1 MIKAL
6 FSRRYILITLL
17 VIAAMAVMARLGVWQ
32 LERREQ
38 RIAANADLV
47 AKLEAAPISLN
58 ETAAAAIWPLP
69 EDRKAV
75 RNLRAEATGQYDFER
90 QLLLVQQN
98 HDGMPGAHLVVPLVL
113 SDADQAILVDRGW
126 VPYEEVSS
134 GRWQQHDDQREPI
147 TISGRVQPSQ
157 ILFNQTE
164 EQTSARP
171 QEAKSEWH
179 RIDIEAIQGQMPYH
193 LLPVYLLESPG
204 PEGNASLPYRIE
216 PEIDLSEGPHM
227 GYALQWFAF
236 AIVAGVVYVAALHS
250 RLRKTPDA
258 ETAVDAAPTH
268 EQLQQHDA
276 IQTEDSLSH
285 VAGRPAAAADHL
297 AYPADRGGRLPAGQ
311 PAGRDRPGA

>member
-6 FSRRYILITLL
+6 FSRRYILVTLL

-32 LERREQ
+32 LERRQQ

-58 ETAAAAIWPLP
+58 EAAAAALWPLP

-75 RNLRAEATGQYDFER
+75 RNLRAVAAGQYDFDR

-98 HDGMPGAHLVVPLVL
+98 YDGMAGAHLVVPLVL
-113 SDADQAILVDRGW
+113 NDAGQAVLVDRGW

-134 GRWQQHDDQREPI
+134 GRWQQHDDPRGPV

-157 ILFNQTE
+157 ILPNQTANPA
-164 EQTSARP
+164 SAGA

-179 RIDIEAIQGQMPYH
+179 RIDIDAIQGQMPYP
-193 LLPVYLLESPG
+193 LLPIYLLEAPG
-204 PEGNASLPYRIE
+204 PEGNARLPYRIE
-216 PEIDLSEGPHM
+216 PEVDLSEGPHM

-236 AIVAGVVYVAALHS
+236 AIVAGVVYVAALRS
-250 RLRKTPDA
+250 RLRKAPDA
-258 ETAVDAAPTH
+258 ETPADAAPAH
-268 EQLQQHDA
+268 EQ
-276 IQTEDSLSH
+276 
-285 VAGRPAAAADHL
+285 V
-297 AYPADRGGRLPAGQ
+297 
-311 PAGRDRPGA
+311 